1 MVSIK
6 ITLIMLF
13 AANYREA
20 LYSHKKQDMDSIVS
34 QIMSFSLQNSS
45 LNWSK

>member
-20 LYSHKKQDMDSIVS
+20 LYSQQKQDIDYTVS

-45 LNWSK
+45 LN